1 MFGTGFPQNR
11 FLFFRV
17 YRVFLHL
24 NFHTL
29 PARSLVGGLS
39 FPFMTKTLG
48 SMHPSAM
55 LSTGV
60 VGLDDVLLGGLARNH
75 LFLVSGDPGTGKTT
89 LGLQFLLD
97 GVAHGET
104 VMYVA
109 LSESKAELTEV
120 ARSHG
125 WSLEGVH
132 IFEMV
137 PSEEELSPEA
147 QYTVFHPAEVEL
159 ADALSSVLKEV
170 DAVRPQR
177 IVFDS
182 LSELRMLARDA
193 LRYRRQILALKR
205 HFVGSN
211 CTCMLL
217 DDRTIGG
224 DDQQL
229 QSIAHGVI
237 LLQSLDRTFGIK
249 RRRLEVRKMRGT
261 KFREGFHD
269 FTIRTGGLEVF
280 PRLVASDYVAQ
291 TDMGP
296 IHSGIESLDALFG
309 GGIDSGT
316 TTLLLGPAGCG
327 KSSVAALYVHS
338 AANRGE
344 SAAVF
349 SFDET
354 RATYLKRTHGLGIA
368 IEDGIDSGKILLQ
381 QIDPAEMSV
390 GEFVTTIRSYVEE
403 HKARVIVIDSL
414 NGLIHAMPDEEF
426 LLLQMHELFSYL
438 NRHGVTTLCTMAQSG
453 FMGRTDS
460 PVDISYLADSVL
472 IFRYFEAAGEVRQ
485 ALSVAKKR
493 SGSHERSIRELF
505 FTGGSIRV
513 GEALASF
520 EGILTGNPRFAGN
533 IDRLEK
539 HGKPGAR

>member
-1 MFGTGFPQNR
+1 MTN
-11 FLFFRV
+11 
-17 YRVFLHL
+17 
-24 NFHTL
+24 TL
-29 PARSLVGGLS
+29 DFTHPPAI
-39 FPFMTKTLG
+39 
-48 SMHPSAM
+48 

-60 VGLDDVLLGGLARNH
+60 AGLDNVLCGGLARNH
-75 LFLVSGDPGTGKTT
+75 LFLISGDPGTGKTT

-97 GVAHGET
+97 GVAHGEN

-109 LSESKAELTEV
+109 LSESKAELEEV

-125 WSLEGVH
+125 WSTDGIH

-137 PSEEELSPEA
+137 PTEEELSPEA

-159 ADALSSVLKEV
+159 ADALSSVLKRVEEQ
-170 DAVRPQR
+170 RPQR

-211 CTCMLL
+211 CTSILL
-217 DDRTIGG
+217 DDRTGG
-224 DDQQL
+224 GEDLQL

-237 LLQSLDRTFGIK
+237 LLQSLDRDFGIK
-249 RRRLEVRKMRGT
+249 RRRLEVRKMRGA

-280 PRLVASDYVAQ
+280 PRLVASEHMTKSAKDPV
-291 TDMGP
+291 
-296 IHSGIESLDALFG
+296 HSGIEELDHLFG

-327 KSSVAALYVHS
+327 KSSLAALYVHS
-338 AANRGE
+338 AAQRGE

-354 RATYLKRTHGLGIA
+354 RATYLKRTKGLGI
-368 IEDGIDSGKILLQ
+368 DLDSVIDAGTVLLQ
-381 QIDPAEMSV
+381 QVDPAEMSV
-390 GEFVTTIRSYVEE
+390 GEFITTIRTFVEE
-403 HKARVIVIDSL
+403 KGARVVVIDSL
-414 NGLIHAMPDEEF
+414 NGLIHAMPDEGF

-438 NRHGVTTLCTMAQSG
+438 NQHGVMTLCTMAQSG
-453 FMGRTDS
+453 FLAAAES
-460 PVDISYLADSVL
+460 PVDISYLADSVML
-472 IFRYFEAAGEVRQ
+472 FRYFEAAGEVRQ
-485 ALSVAKKR
+485 AVSVAKKR
-493 SGSHERSIRELF
+493 SGLHERTIRELRF
-505 FTGGSIRV
+505 ADGSIRL
-513 GEALASF
+513 GEALVHF
-520 EGILTGNPRFAGN
+520 EGILSGNPRFVGN
-533 IDRLEK
+533 TAQLEK
-539 HGKPGAR
+539 NGKPGAH